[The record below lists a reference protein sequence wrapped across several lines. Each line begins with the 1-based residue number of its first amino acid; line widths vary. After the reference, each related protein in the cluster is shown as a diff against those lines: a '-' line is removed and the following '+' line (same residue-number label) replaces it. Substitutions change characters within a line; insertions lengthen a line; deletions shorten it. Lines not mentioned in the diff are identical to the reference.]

1 LLNKNKESV
10 MADRPLH
17 LIMRDAHLEKV
28 RDHPGWRAGGEA
40 AMLRALADVVVPEES
55 NIVPEG
61 DLVEQAYRQDE
72 RFRIR
77 QRLLDEA
84 TRAERGA
91 V

>member
-1 LLNKNKESV
+1 MESAYFSHTAVGFKE
-10 MADRPLH
+10 AD
-17 LIMRDAHLEKV
+17 
-28 RDHPGWRAGGEA
+28 GYA
-40 AMLRALADVVVPEES
+40 AELRAIADVVVPEES
-55 NIVPEG
+55 NIIPEG